1 MSASASSGP
10 ARSAWRRSPP
20 TPLAARSI
28 ALRRGGTAGYGLSGP
43 YEQVSTCGRSP
54 LTCSPGGSAC
64 VSASWI
70 TPCLSTV
77 GTRWPATSSR
87 QRQVSRPGSWS
98 ATTAAINPYRTW
110 IASSMTSGSSIWAPK
125 KNARCCWNMTS
136 PAHSSVR
143 VLPPGPISLR
153 AGDYGRSH
161 MSTQSISMS
170 TWSRPGSSRRSHDPQ
185 TPSAPPRAA
194 RGAELKRLRELNGV
208 SGRMVAKALGIS
220 QSAVS
225 RKEAG
230 GAPLSLPEVT
240 AWADAIRA
248 SQEDRGRLL
257 WMAEQAVTETIP
269 LESWHAETGA
279 AGIQHEIGMLERASR
294 FIANFQP
301 DFVPGLLQTAE
312 YARRVLAAAGNPDPA
327 TAALR
332 RLDRQAILHDL
343 SHRLEF
349 IITEA
354 ALRWR
359 TGPPDILVPQLDRI
373 ASLATLGNL
382 TVEVIPLDAEWRT
395 APPYPFVLYEDRDDG
410 APPMAVAELPDQR
423 IETANIEPY

>member
-1 MSASASSGP
+1 MTP
-10 ARSAWRRSPP
+10 KLPQPRRAR
-20 TPLAARSI
+20 
-28 ALRRGGTAGYGLSGP
+28 
-43 YEQVSTCGRSP
+43 
-54 LTCSPGGSAC
+54 
-64 VSASWI
+64 
-70 TPCLSTV
+70 
-77 GTRWPATSSR
+77 
-87 QRQVSRPGSWS
+87 
-98 ATTAAINPYRTW
+98 
-110 IASSMTSGSSIWAPK
+110 
-125 KNARCCWNMTS
+125 
-136 PAHSSVR
+136 
-143 VLPPGPISLR
+143 
-153 AGDYGRSH
+153 
-161 MSTQSISMS
+161 
-170 TWSRPGSSRRSHDPQ
+170 
-185 TPSAPPRAA
+185 RAA
-194 RGAELKRLRELNGV
+194 LGAELKRLRELNGV

-349 IITEA
+349 VITEA

-423 IETANIEPY
+423 IETANIEPYRRELEKLRRSALSGDDAIAFIRGLAASLGES

>member
-1 MSASASSGP
+1 MTP
-10 ARSAWRRSPP
+10 KLPQPRRAR
-20 TPLAARSI
+20 
-28 ALRRGGTAGYGLSGP
+28 
-43 YEQVSTCGRSP
+43 
-54 LTCSPGGSAC
+54 
-64 VSASWI
+64 
-70 TPCLSTV
+70 
-77 GTRWPATSSR
+77 
-87 QRQVSRPGSWS
+87 
-98 ATTAAINPYRTW
+98 
-110 IASSMTSGSSIWAPK
+110 
-125 KNARCCWNMTS
+125 
-136 PAHSSVR
+136 
-143 VLPPGPISLR
+143 
-153 AGDYGRSH
+153 
-161 MSTQSISMS
+161 
-170 TWSRPGSSRRSHDPQ
+170 
-185 TPSAPPRAA
+185 RAA
-194 RGAELKRLRELNGV
+194 LGAELKRLRELNGV

-423 IETANIEPY
+423 IETANIEPYRRELEKLRRSALSGDDAIAFIRGLAASLGES

>member
-1 MSASASSGP
+1 MTP
-10 ARSAWRRSPP
+10 RLPQPRRAR
-20 TPLAARSI
+20 
-28 ALRRGGTAGYGLSGP
+28 
-43 YEQVSTCGRSP
+43 
-54 LTCSPGGSAC
+54 
-64 VSASWI
+64 
-70 TPCLSTV
+70 
-77 GTRWPATSSR
+77 
-87 QRQVSRPGSWS
+87 
-98 ATTAAINPYRTW
+98 
-110 IASSMTSGSSIWAPK
+110 
-125 KNARCCWNMTS
+125 
-136 PAHSSVR
+136 
-143 VLPPGPISLR
+143 
-153 AGDYGRSH
+153 
-161 MSTQSISMS
+161 
-170 TWSRPGSSRRSHDPQ
+170 
-185 TPSAPPRAA
+185 RAA
-194 RGAELKRLRELNGV
+194 LGAELKRLRELNGV
-208 SGRMVAKALGIS
+208 SGRMVARALGIS

-240 AWADAIRA
+240 AWADAIHA
-248 SQEDRGRLL
+248 SEEDRGRLL

-327 TAALR
+327 TAAVR

-382 TVEVIPLDAEWRT
+382 TVEVIPLDADWRT

-423 IETANIEPY
+423 IETANIEPYRRELEKLRRSALSGEDAIAFIRGLAANLGGS

>member
-1 MSASASSGP
+1 MTP
-10 ARSAWRRSPP
+10 KLPQPRRAR
-20 TPLAARSI
+20 
-28 ALRRGGTAGYGLSGP
+28 
-43 YEQVSTCGRSP
+43 
-54 LTCSPGGSAC
+54 
-64 VSASWI
+64 
-70 TPCLSTV
+70 
-77 GTRWPATSSR
+77 
-87 QRQVSRPGSWS
+87 
-98 ATTAAINPYRTW
+98 
-110 IASSMTSGSSIWAPK
+110 
-125 KNARCCWNMTS
+125 
-136 PAHSSVR
+136 
-143 VLPPGPISLR
+143 
-153 AGDYGRSH
+153 
-161 MSTQSISMS
+161 
-170 TWSRPGSSRRSHDPQ
+170 
-185 TPSAPPRAA
+185 RAA
-194 RGAELKRLRELNGV
+194 LGAELKRLRELNGV

-240 AWADAIRA
+240 TWADAIHA

-269 LESWHAETGA
+269 LESWHPETGA

-382 TVEVIPLDAEWRT
+382 TVEVIPLDADWRT

-423 IETANIEPY
+423 IETANIEPYRRELEKLRRSALSGDDAIAFIRGLAAGLGES

>member
-1 MSASASSGP
+1 MTP
-10 ARSAWRRSPP
+10 RLPQPRRAR
-20 TPLAARSI
+20 
-28 ALRRGGTAGYGLSGP
+28 
-43 YEQVSTCGRSP
+43 
-54 LTCSPGGSAC
+54 
-64 VSASWI
+64 
-70 TPCLSTV
+70 
-77 GTRWPATSSR
+77 
-87 QRQVSRPGSWS
+87 
-98 ATTAAINPYRTW
+98 
-110 IASSMTSGSSIWAPK
+110 
-125 KNARCCWNMTS
+125 
-136 PAHSSVR
+136 
-143 VLPPGPISLR
+143 
-153 AGDYGRSH
+153 
-161 MSTQSISMS
+161 
-170 TWSRPGSSRRSHDPQ
+170 
-185 TPSAPPRAA
+185 RAA
-194 RGAELKRLRELNGV
+194 LGAELKRLRELNGV
-208 SGRMVAKALGIS
+208 SGRMVAKALGVS

-230 GAPLSLPEVT
+230 GAPISLPEVT
-240 AWADAIRA
+240 AWAAAIHA
-248 SQEDRGRLL
+248 SEEDRSRLL

-269 LESWHAETGA
+269 LESWRAETGA
-279 AGIQHEIGMLERASR
+279 AGIQHEIAMLERVSR

-301 DFVPGLLQTAE
+301 DFVPGLLQTGE

-327 TAALR
+327 AAALR

-382 TVEVIPLDAEWRT
+382 TVAVIPLDADWRT

-423 IETANIEPY
+423 IETTNIEPYRRELDKLRRSALSGDDAIAFIRAVAANLGGS

>member
-1 MSASASSGP
+1 MTP
-10 ARSAWRRSPP
+10 KLPQPRRAR
-20 TPLAARSI
+20 
-28 ALRRGGTAGYGLSGP
+28 
-43 YEQVSTCGRSP
+43 
-54 LTCSPGGSAC
+54 
-64 VSASWI
+64 
-70 TPCLSTV
+70 
-77 GTRWPATSSR
+77 
-87 QRQVSRPGSWS
+87 
-98 ATTAAINPYRTW
+98 
-110 IASSMTSGSSIWAPK
+110 
-125 KNARCCWNMTS
+125 
-136 PAHSSVR
+136 
-143 VLPPGPISLR
+143 
-153 AGDYGRSH
+153 
-161 MSTQSISMS
+161 
-170 TWSRPGSSRRSHDPQ
+170 
-185 TPSAPPRAA
+185 RAA
-194 RGAELKRLRELNGV
+194 LGAELKRLRELNGV

-240 AWADAIRA
+240 TWADAIHA

-382 TVEVIPLDAEWRT
+382 TVEVIPLDADWRT

-423 IETANIEPY
+423 IETANIEPYRRELEKLRRSALSGDDAIAFIRGLAAGLGES

>member
-1 MSASASSGP
+1 MTP
-10 ARSAWRRSPP
+10 KLPQPRRAR
-20 TPLAARSI
+20 
-28 ALRRGGTAGYGLSGP
+28 
-43 YEQVSTCGRSP
+43 
-54 LTCSPGGSAC
+54 
-64 VSASWI
+64 
-70 TPCLSTV
+70 
-77 GTRWPATSSR
+77 
-87 QRQVSRPGSWS
+87 
-98 ATTAAINPYRTW
+98 
-110 IASSMTSGSSIWAPK
+110 
-125 KNARCCWNMTS
+125 
-136 PAHSSVR
+136 
-143 VLPPGPISLR
+143 
-153 AGDYGRSH
+153 
-161 MSTQSISMS
+161 
-170 TWSRPGSSRRSHDPQ
+170 
-185 TPSAPPRAA
+185 RAA
-194 RGAELKRLRELNGV
+194 LGAELKRLRELNGV

-230 GAPLSLPEVT
+230 DAPLSLPEVT
-240 AWADAIRA
+240 AWADAIHA

-269 LESWHAETGA
+269 LESWHPETGA

-312 YARRVLAAAGNPDPA
+312 YARRVLAAAGNPDPS

-382 TVEVIPLDAEWRT
+382 TVEVIPLDADWRT

-423 IETANIEPY
+423 IETANIEPYRRELEKLRRSALSGDDAIAFIRGLAAGLGES